1 MTVIFSNTLLIFYFE
16 RKIFEGR
23 VREGQIQANDT
34 ILRVLM
40 WRFGENKIEN
50 LNELIW
56 VRFERKFHANRVNGM
71 NPSSLGH
78 FGKEP
83 IRDRPAI

>member
-1 MTVIFSNTLLIFYFE
+1 
-16 RKIFEGR
+16 
-23 VREGQIQANDT
+23 
-34 ILRVLM
+34 M

-56 VRFERKFHANRVNGM
+56 VRFERKFHANRVDGM